1 MLSAFPERAQV
12 RVSCGGTPRQLL
24 VHTSCDI
31 TVGQKKVE
39 DRCGSQPPS
48 WKTWFHIKTK
58 NKKQHPEYK
67 DLESQQYAVAFL
79 REVVNTVRQRVERV
93 PATRQLHPIPPK
105 RFCACGNVV
114 LQNLLMCMVCFY
126 SLYYIVVSLCIG
138 LLRVHEINSL
148 LAPFDYTT
156 QPSWQNPKYLVG
168 VISTEVTYVL
178 GGLVFAWIVEE
189 WVWDYAITVT
199 LLHVAMTVAVMS
211 DFPSAEHWWI
221 ALGSGLVMMI
231 FGGQLL
237 AYKLFRNNFVY
248 PAELQNF

>member
-1 MLSAFPERAQV
+1 MRSEGHNSTLPPLALQDGCLLTRGSMEDQHITGFP
-12 RVSCGGTPRQLL
+12 SMHWSSTLL
-24 VHTSCDI
+24 CD
-31 TVGQKKVE
+31 V
-39 DRCGSQPPS
+39 CH
-48 WKTWFHIKTK
+48 KT
-58 NKKQHPEYK
+58 E
-67 DLESQQYAVAFL
+67 
-79 REVVNTVRQRVERV
+79 
-93 PATRQLHPIPPK
+93 
-105 RFCACGNVV
+105 VV

-126 SLYYIVVSLCIG
+126 SLYYIAVSLCIG

-168 VISTEVTYVL
+168 VISTEVTYLL

-199 LLHVAMTVAVMS
+199 LLHIAMTVAVMS

-237 AYKLFRNNFVY
+237 AYKLFRSNFVY

>member
-1 MLSAFPERAQV
+1 MFLDYCCRCCGFTLIKRHGA
-12 RVSCGGTPRQLL
+12 VSLKTTP
-24 VHTSCDI
+24 SD
-31 TVGQKKVE
+31 
-39 DRCGSQPPS
+39 
-48 WKTWFHIKTK
+48 TW
-58 NKKQHPEYK
+58 
-67 DLESQQYAVAFL
+67 
-79 REVVNTVRQRVERV
+79 
-93 PATRQLHPIPPK
+93 
-105 RFCACGNVV
+105 VV
-114 LQNLLMCMVCFY
+114 LQNLLMCTLCFY
-126 SLYYIVVSLCIG
+126 SLYYVAVSLCVG

-211 DFPSAEHWWI
+211 DFPTTEHWWI
-221 ALGSGLVMMI
+221 ALGEMLNVFRTPVLTLIKRSTAFLVSSTLTYSAGSGLVMMI
-231 FGGQLL
+231 FGGQAL
-237 AYKLFRNNFVY
+237 AYKLFRSNFVH

>member
-1 MLSAFPERAQV
+1 MPTFSHLDQRPFMLLDYCCRCFGLTLIKRHGPLSLKT
-12 RVSCGGTPRQLL
+12 TPSDTL
-24 VHTSCDI
+24 
-31 TVGQKKVE
+31 
-39 DRCGSQPPS
+39 
-48 WKTWFHIKTK
+48 
-58 NKKQHPEYK
+58 
-67 DLESQQYAVAFL
+67 
-79 REVVNTVRQRVERV
+79 
-93 PATRQLHPIPPK
+93 
-105 RFCACGNVV
+105 VV

-126 SLYYIVVSLCIG
+126 SLYYIVVSVCIG

-231 FGGQLL
+231 FGGQLM
-237 AYKLFRNNFVY
+237 AHKLFRSNFVY

>member
-1 MLSAFPERAQV
+1 MFPFYLIPSSFGNWLS
-12 RVSCGGTPRQLL
+12 L
-24 VHTSCDI
+24 
-31 TVGQKKVE
+31 KKE
-39 DRCGSQPPS
+39 ARDEKR
-48 WKTWFHIKTK
+48 T
-58 NKKQHPEYK
+58 E
-67 DLESQQYAVAFL
+67 
-79 REVVNTVRQRVERV
+79 NTVQIEEEEFVSE
-93 PATRQLHPIPPK
+93 
-105 RFCACGNVV
+105 VV

-199 LLHVAMTVAVMS
+199 LLHVAMTVA
-211 DFPSAEHWWI
+211 
-221 ALGSGLVMMI
+221 GSGLVMMI

-237 AYKLFRNNFVY
+237 AYKLFRSNFVY

>member
-1 MLSAFPERAQV
+1 MRNEGHNSTLPPLALQCCPCGLVKDGCLLTRGSMEDQHITGGGEATTEGRMDNNLDAQ
-12 RVSCGGTPRQLL
+12 
-24 VHTSCDI
+24 
-31 TVGQKKVE
+31 E
-39 DRCGSQPPS
+39 DGETRC
-48 WKTWFHIKTK
+48 
-58 NKKQHPEYK
+58 NK
-67 DLESQQYAVAFL
+67 
-79 REVVNTVRQRVERV
+79 
-93 PATRQLHPIPPK
+93 
-105 RFCACGNVV
+105 VV

-126 SLYYIVVSLCIG
+126 SLYYIAVSLCIG

-168 VISTEVTYVL
+168 VISTEVTYLL

-199 LLHVAMTVAVMS
+199 LLHIAMTVAVMS

-237 AYKLFRNNFVY
+237 AYKLFRSNFVY

>member
-1 MLSAFPERAQV
+1 MLLDYCRRCCGFTLVKRHGA
-12 RVSCGGTPRQLL
+12 VSLKTTP
-24 VHTSCDI
+24 SD
-31 TVGQKKVE
+31 
-39 DRCGSQPPS
+39 
-48 WKTWFHIKTK
+48 TW
-58 NKKQHPEYK
+58 
-67 DLESQQYAVAFL
+67 
-79 REVVNTVRQRVERV
+79 
-93 PATRQLHPIPPK
+93 
-105 RFCACGNVV
+105 VV

-126 SLYYIVVSLCIG
+126 SLYYLVVSLCIG

-199 LLHVAMTVAVMS
+199 LLHVAVTVAVMS
-211 DFPSAEHWWI
+211 DFPSTEHWWI

-231 FGGQLL
+231 FGGQVL
-237 AYKLFRNNFVY
+237 AYKLFRNNFVT

>member
-1 MLSAFPERAQV
+1 MLLDYCCRC
-12 RVSCGGTPRQLL
+12 CGVTLIKRHGPFSLKTTP
-24 VHTSCDI
+24 SD
-31 TVGQKKVE
+31 
-39 DRCGSQPPS
+39 
-48 WKTWFHIKTK
+48 TW
-58 NKKQHPEYK
+58 
-67 DLESQQYAVAFL
+67 
-79 REVVNTVRQRVERV
+79 
-93 PATRQLHPIPPK
+93 
-105 RFCACGNVV
+105 VV

-138 LLRVHEINSL
+138 LFRYMHSLTNGDANGKKDQVEKEQIKVHEINSL
-148 LAPFDYTT
+148 LTPFDYTT

-199 LLHVAMTVAVMS
+199 LLHVGMTVAVMS

>member
-1 MLSAFPERAQV
+1 MFSQRHGHLEVISQK
-12 RVSCGGTPRQLL
+12 L
-24 VHTSCDI
+24 DI
-31 TVGQKKVE
+31 Q
-39 DRCGSQPPS
+39 D
-48 WKTWFHIKTK
+48 
-58 NKKQHPEYK
+58 
-67 DLESQQYAVAFL
+67 ESQIRMGCYKHDSPSHIFKI
-79 REVVNTVRQRVERV
+79 
-93 PATRQLHPIPPK
+93 H
-105 RFCACGNVV
+105 VV

-126 SLYYIVVSLCIG
+126 SLYYIVVSVCIG

-231 FGGQLL
+231 FGGQLM
-237 AYKLFRNNFVY
+237 AHKLFRSNFVY

>member
-1 MLSAFPERAQV
+1 MKHQKASYLLLPACTWLLSSLVLGAGSSLVDEVLSVHV
-12 RVSCGGTPRQLL
+12 RLYCHPKVKLKTARKDCNHISFCVLL
-24 VHTSCDI
+24 QIS
-31 TVGQKKVE
+31 QKL
-39 DRCGSQPPS
+39 DFQ
-48 WKTWFHIKTK
+48 
-58 NKKQHPEYK
+58 
-67 DLESQQYAVAFL
+67 DESQ
-79 REVVNTVRQRVERV
+79 
-93 PATRQLHPIPPK
+93 IK
-105 RFCACGNVV
+105 RKAINYLASNMFEIVKIGDHSSPELKVV
-114 LQNLLMCMVCFY
+114 LQNLLICMVCFY
-126 SLYYIVVSLCIG
+126 SLYYIVVSVCIG

-231 FGGQLL
+231 FGGQLM
-237 AYKLFRNNFVY
+237 AYKLFRSNFVY

>member
-1 MLSAFPERAQV
+1 MSGGLLKHSPLVTTNTAGL
-12 RVSCGGTPRQLL
+12 VS
-24 VHTSCDI
+24 TSNQNKEEKPQQKEGWI
-31 TVGQKKVE
+31 TTWTLEDGETRCNKVMKE
-39 DRCGSQPPS
+39 E
-48 WKTWFHIKTK
+48 K
-58 NKKQHPEYK
+58 E
-67 DLESQQYAVAFL
+67 
-79 REVVNTVRQRVERV
+79 
-93 PATRQLHPIPPK
+93 
-105 RFCACGNVV
+105 VV

-126 SLYYIVVSLCIG
+126 SLYYIAVSLCIG

-168 VISTEVTYVL
+168 VISTEVTYLL

-199 LLHVAMTVAVMS
+199 LLHIAMTVAVMS

-237 AYKLFRNNFVY
+237 AYKLFRSNFVY

>member
-1 MLSAFPERAQV
+1 MLLDYCCRC
-12 RVSCGGTPRQLL
+12 CGFTLIKRHHGPFSLKTTPSD
-24 VHTSCDI
+24 TC
-31 TVGQKKVE
+31 
-39 DRCGSQPPS
+39 
-48 WKTWFHIKTK
+48 
-58 NKKQHPEYK
+58 
-67 DLESQQYAVAFL
+67 
-79 REVVNTVRQRVERV
+79 
-93 PATRQLHPIPPK
+93 
-105 RFCACGNVV
+105 VV
-114 LQNLLMCMVCFY
+114 LQNLLMCMICFY
-126 SLYYIVVSLCIG
+126 SLYYIVVSVCIG
-138 LLRVHEINSL
+138 LLRVPEINSL

-211 DFPSAEHWWI
+211 EFPSAEHWWM

-237 AYKLFRNNFVY
+237 AYKLFRSNFVY

>member
-1 MLSAFPERAQV
+1 MS
-12 RVSCGGTPRQLL
+12 VSFLGHEGEEEGFSVSFGT
-24 VHTSCDI
+24 HTRHQIMMTSFQYISPHVEFSGQIKITDI
-31 TVGQKKVE
+31 K
-39 DRCGSQPPS
+39 
-48 WKTWFHIKTK
+48 
-58 NKKQHPEYK
+58 
-67 DLESQQYAVAFL
+67 
-79 REVVNTVRQRVERV
+79 
-93 PATRQLHPIPPK
+93 
-105 RFCACGNVV
+105 VV

-126 SLYYIVVSLCIG
+126 SLYYIAVSLCIG
-138 LLRVHEINSL
+138 VLRVHEINSL

-237 AYKLFRNNFVY
+237 AYKLFRSNFVY